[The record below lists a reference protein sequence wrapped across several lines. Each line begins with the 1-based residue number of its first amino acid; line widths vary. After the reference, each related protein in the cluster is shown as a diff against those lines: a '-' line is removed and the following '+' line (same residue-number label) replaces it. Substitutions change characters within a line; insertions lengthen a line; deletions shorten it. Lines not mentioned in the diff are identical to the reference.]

1 VKPTRPLVAQQ
12 IRQERVDR
20 ALRLNAQSQLYANP
34 VVMAALDATCTRR
47 TAKHLLY
54 DQLSETE
61 VALHWVE
68 KGTEGALA
76 VKRQGNCGLFAFGT
90 VLALYPALHVPRG
103 RIRRIPY
110 RVDETPEGALF
121 VLALDRTEVVLS
133 RRRQADAEP

>member
-1 VKPTRPLVAQQ
+1 VKLHRPLVAQQ
-12 IRQERVDR
+12 IWQERVDR
-20 ALRLNAQSQLYANP
+20 ALRLNTYNQLYANP

-68 KGTEGALA
+68 KGTEGALS
-76 VKRQGNCGLFAFGT
+76 VKRQGNSGLFSFGI

-121 VLALDRTEVVLS
+121 VLELDRTEVVLS
-133 RRRQADAEP
+133 KRRRADSDS